1 MTNFFKSNAYTFYFI
16 FLNYLKENNNDI
28 PPDQI
33 GLNSR
38 VYVEPQEKPVDED
51 NDELYINKDS
61 QSEIDYFENE
71 RTSVKQTKE
80 EKEKIAKAILK
91 ENFKEAKMLKS
102 LP

>member
-1 MTNFFKSNAYTFYFI
+1 M
-16 FLNYLKENNNDI
+16 
-28 PPDQI
+28 
-33 GLNSR
+33 NSK

>member
-1 MTNFFKSNAYTFYFI
+1 MNPK
-16 FLNYLKENNNDI
+16 
-28 PPDQI
+28 
-33 GLNSR
+33 

-61 QSEIDYFENE
+61 QSEIDYFEYE